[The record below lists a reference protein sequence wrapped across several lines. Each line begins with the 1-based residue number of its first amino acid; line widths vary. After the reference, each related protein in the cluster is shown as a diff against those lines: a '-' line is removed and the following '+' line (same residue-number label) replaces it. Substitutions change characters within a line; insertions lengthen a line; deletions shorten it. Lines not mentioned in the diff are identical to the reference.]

1 MHGKILET
9 FYNDIP
15 ACPEEIRLLFWAEG
29 RWIKNIYDGHSSNW
43 KYLLWLYIEFID
55 STI

>member
-1 MHGKILET
+1 MKITHETKITKIMHGKILET

-29 RWIKNIYDGHSSNW
+29 RWIKNIYDGHSSN
-43 KYLLWLYIEFID
+43 
-55 STI
+55 